1 MASVPERA
9 AQIMEHLCSHS
20 QHGYS
25 QPNRQGVGTGGSP
38 SETITLSDGSQFKIA
53 YGDRDCSSAA
63 IECYYVQGVNC
74 GGASYTGNMKACMV
88 ASGNFKALPS
98 TTWKNPQRG
107 DLLLNSGKHVA
118 MALGNGKLGEF
129 LRSENHTIHGSVG
142 DQDGGESI
150 VRNLYNDNWDCVLRY
165 IGPNASDSSSS
176 STAGEDDAGMGV
188 FGGRYQ
194 CTTNGVNIRCA
205 PSTSA
210 EIDNGA
216 KYDAGDT
223 VTLDDWCYVADGYY
237 WGRYRTASGKTRY
250 LAIGE
255 VTPTLFKK
263 VEESRYNIRVTT
275 DALNVRKGP
284 GTNYEITTTIRDRG
298 VYTIVSES
306 AGSGASK
313 WGKLVSGAGWISLDY
328 VERV

>member
-74 GGASYTGNMKACMV
+74 GGASYTGNMKSCMV

-150 VRNLYNDNWDCVLRY
+150 VRALYNDNWDCVLRY

-176 STAGEDDAGMGV
+176 GEESNVSGT

-194 CTTNGVNIRCA
+194 CQSDGVNIRCA

-210 EIDNGA
+210 EIDEGA
-216 KYDAGDT
+216 KYNHGDT
-223 VTLDDWCYVADGYY
+223 VILDDWTYVADGYY

-284 GTNYEITTTIRDRG
+284 GTNYDITTTIRDRG